1 MAYKS
6 GNGTDPTSA
15 GSTKETTIKALI
27 SFPVRP
33 ENILMTQKQLT
44 RNNIILLI
52 CLLLIIFFF
61 PSLSKQRLLIRDII
75 FTAIILSGTYS
86 LDFAKKTRNILIITG
101 IVTIFLTWIDYFF
114 AKDILRLAFFL
125 SFFCFNM
132 FITVF
137 MIRHIARS
145 KQVTLTIIINSIN
158 GYLLIGVL
166 GAVLLAMMEIVQKFI
181 FHIDTVAINFAGNT
195 AVGFHD
201 YLYFSFV
208 TLTTLGYGDITPVSA
223 FAKSLTIFIAITGQL
238 YLTILI
244 AMLVGKY
251 LSSTQTD

>member
-1 MAYKS
+1 
-6 GNGTDPTSA
+6 
-15 GSTKETTIKALI
+15 
-27 SFPVRP
+27 
-33 ENILMTQKQLT
+33 MTQKQLA
-44 RNNIILLI
+44 RNNIILLS
-52 CLLLIIFFF
+52 CLLLTIFFY
-61 PSLSKQRLLIRDII
+61 PSLSKQRLLMRDII

-86 LDFAKKTRNILIITG
+86 LNFAKRTRNILIVSGAI
-101 IVTIFLTWIDYFF
+101 TIFLTWLSYIFINDPL
-114 AKDILRLAFFL
+114 KLVSFL

-145 KQVTLTIIINSIN
+145 QQVTLTIIINSIN
-158 GYLLIGVL
+158 GYLLIGIL
-166 GAVLLAMMEIVQKFI
+166 GAVLLAMMEIVQKFF
-181 FHIDTVAINFAGNT
+181 FHIDTGAINFAGD
-195 AVGFHD
+195 AAAGFHD

-223 FAKSLTIFIAITGQL
+223 FAKSLTIVIAISGQL

-251 LSSTQTD
+251 LSKTQKA

>member
-1 MAYKS
+1 MNPSKLSMQDS
-6 GNGTDPTSA
+6 G
-15 GSTKETTIKALI
+15 IMI
-27 SFPVRP
+27 
-33 ENILMTQKQLT
+33 QKQLT

-52 CLLLIIFFF
+52 CLLLFIFFY
-61 PSLSKQRLLIRDII
+61 PILSAQRLLMRDII
-75 FTAIILSGTYS
+75 FTAIILCGTYS
-86 LDFAKKTRNILIITG
+86 LDFAKKTRNILIVFGAIT
-101 IVTIFLTWIDYFF
+101 IILTWLDYVFDNDLL
-114 AKDILRLAFFL
+114 KLVSFL

-145 KQVTLTIIINSIN
+145 KQVTLTIVINSIN

-166 GAVLLAMMEIVQKFI
+166 GAVLLAMTGIMQEFF
-181 FHIDTVAINFAGNT
+181 FHINTGAINFAGDV
-195 AVGFHD
+195 AAGFHD

-223 FAKSLTIFIAITGQL
+223 FAKSLTIAIAVVGQL

-251 LSSTQTD
+251 LSNPEKR

>member
-1 MAYKS
+1 
-6 GNGTDPTSA
+6 
-15 GSTKETTIKALI
+15 
-27 SFPVRP
+27 
-33 ENILMTQKQLT
+33 MTQKQLT

-52 CLLLIIFFF
+52 CLLLTIFLY
-61 PSLSKQRLLIRDII
+61 PILSKQRLLIRDII

-86 LDFAKKTRNILIITG
+86 LDFAKKTRRILIVPGIITIVLTWLYYFFVNDALG
-101 IVTIFLTWIDYFF
+101 IVS
-114 AKDILRLAFFL
+114 FL
-125 SFFCFNM
+125 SFFCFNL

-145 KQVTLTIIINSIN
+145 QQVTLTIIINSIN

-166 GAVLLAMMEIVQKFI
+166 GAVLLAMTQLVQKLF
-181 FHIDTVAINFAGNT
+181 FNVDTGAINFAGDT
-195 AVGFHD
+195 AAGFHD

-223 FAKSLTIFIAITGQL
+223 FAKSLTIVIAICGQL

-251 LSSTQTD
+251 LSRSGER

>member
-1 MAYKS
+1 M
-6 GNGTDPTSA
+6 
-15 GSTKETTIKALI
+15 I
-27 SFPVRP
+27 
-33 ENILMTQKQLT
+33 QKQLT

-52 CLLLIIFFF
+52 CLLLIIYFY
-61 PSLSKQRLLIRDII
+61 PILSKQRLLLRDII

-86 LDFAKKTRNILIITG
+86 LDFSKRTRNILIVSGAIT
-101 IVTIFLTWIDYFF
+101 IILTWLHYVFVSDLL
-114 AKDILRLAFFL
+114 KLVSFL

-132 FITVF
+132 FIAVF

-158 GYLLIGVL
+158 GYLLIGIL
-166 GAVLLAMMEIVQKFI
+166 GAVLLAMMEIVQKFF
-181 FHIDTVAINFAGNT
+181 FHINTGAINFAGD
-195 AVGFHD
+195 AAAGFHD

-223 FAKSLTIFIAITGQL
+223 FAKSLTIIIAISGQL

-251 LSSTQTD
+251 LSISIKK

>member
-1 MAYKS
+1 MIE
-6 GNGTDPTSA
+6 
-15 GSTKETTIKALI
+15 KE
-27 SFPVRP
+27 
-33 ENILMTQKQLT
+33 LT

-52 CLLLIIFFF
+52 SLLLIIFFY
-61 PSLSKQRLLIRDII
+61 PALSTERILMRDII

-86 LDFAKKTRNILIITG
+86 LDFAQKTRRILIVPGIIT
-101 IVTIFLTWIDYFF
+101 IVLTWLYYFF
-114 AKDILRLAFFL
+114 VNDALGFVSFL
-125 SFFCFNM
+125 SFFCFNL

-145 KQVTLTIIINSIN
+145 QQVTLTIIINSIN

-166 GAVLLAMMEIVQKFI
+166 GAVLLSMTQLMQKF
-181 FHIDTVAINFAGNT
+181 FVHVDTGAINFAGDT
-195 AVGFHD
+195 AAGFHD

-208 TLTTLGYGDITPVSA
+208 TLTTLGYGDITPVSTL
-223 FAKSLTIFIAITGQL
+223 AKSLTIVIAMCGQL

-251 LSSTQTD
+251 LSSSGKR

>member
-1 MAYKS
+1 
-6 GNGTDPTSA
+6 
-15 GSTKETTIKALI
+15 
-27 SFPVRP
+27 
-33 ENILMTQKQLT
+33 MTQKQLT

-52 CLLLIIFFF
+52 CLLLIIFFY
-61 PSLSKQRLLIRDII
+61 PSLSTPRLLIRDII
-75 FTAIILSGTYS
+75 FTAIILSGAYS
-86 LDFAKKTRNILIITG
+86 LDFSKKTRRILIIPG
-101 IVTIFLTWIDYFF
+101 IITITLTWLSYFF
-114 AKDILRLAFFL
+114 VNDALGLVAFL
-125 SFFCFNM
+125 SFFCFNV

-145 KQVTLTIIINSIN
+145 HQVTLTIIINSIN

-166 GAVLLAMMEIVQKFI
+166 GAVLLAMTQLVQKLF
-181 FHIDTVAINFAGNT
+181 FNVDTRAINFAGDT
-195 AVGFHD
+195 AAGFHD

-223 FAKSLTIFIAITGQL
+223 YAKSLTIVIAISGQL

-251 LSSTQTD
+251 LSNPENR